1 MLMNKQIL
9 LLSICILVC
18 SAIQAQVKLG
28 GEIGFHAASV
38 IEKNSLPGWDTST
51 SKFYGSKSGIH
62 AGIIVEIPLSNRF
75 FLQPGLNYTSKGRQ
89 YAKTYDAA
97 GTAATDTVYAKS
109 TLNLGYMEIPFYF
122 TYKIPLTSTHKSH
135 FFLGAGPYFGFIL
148 KATQNNQSLVKT
160 SDTSQQYAKGSDDL
174 LVGNAVNKYKTF
186 DYGVNAKAGFELGN
200 VMLSGYFSQG
210 LGNFYT
216 APYSSTFHHR
226 AIGATL
232 GIWLGRSAAPAVTTI
247 IDTDKDGIPDESDL
261 CPTKPGLKKYNGCP
275 IPDTDND
282 GIDDEHDSC
291 RTIPGVARYNGCP
304 VPDTDHDGIDDE
316 HDSCKTIPGVARY
329 NGCPIPDRDGDGIN
343 DEEDK
348 CPDVKGVAEN
358 NGCPPV
364 KKEIRER
371 VRFVARNIEFATKS
385 DGISP
390 SSHAGLNELAAL
402 LKKHPEL
409 HLTIEGHTD
418 SVGTAEHNLDLSQ
431 RRADAVRNYLLGQG
445 IEEKRLT
452 AMGMG
457 MSHPIANNNT
467 EKGKAKNRRVELKLT
482 TQ

>member
-1 MLMNKQIL
+1 M
-9 LLSICILVC
+9 
-18 SAIQAQVKLG
+18 
-28 GEIGFHAASV
+28 
-38 IEKNSLPGWDTST
+38 
-51 SKFYGSKSGIH
+51 
-62 AGIIVEIPLSNRF
+62 
-75 FLQPGLNYTSKGRQ
+75 
-89 YAKTYDAA
+89 
-97 GTAATDTVYAKS
+97 
-109 TLNLGYMEIPFYF
+109 
-122 TYKIPLTSTHKSH
+122 
-135 FFLGAGPYFGFIL
+135 
-148 KATQNNQSLVKT
+148 
-160 SDTSQQYAKGSDDL
+160 
-174 LVGNAVNKYKTF
+174 
-186 DYGVNAKAGFELGN
+186 
-200 VMLSGYFSQG
+200 
-210 LGNFYT
+210 
-216 APYSSTFHHR
+216 
-226 AIGATL
+226 
-232 GIWLGRSAAPAVTTI
+232 
-247 IDTDKDGIPDESDL
+247 
-261 CPTKPGLKKYNGCP
+261 
-275 IPDTDND
+275 
-282 GIDDEHDSC
+282 
-291 RTIPGVARYNGCP
+291 
-304 VPDTDHDGIDDE
+304 
-316 HDSCKTIPGVARY
+316 ARY

-418 SVGTAEHNLDLSQ
+418 SVGTAEHNLELSQ

-452 AMGMG
+452 ATGMG
-457 MSHPIANNNT
+457 MSHPIADNNT